1 MASNGFRRNLL
12 LSVFL
17 LFYIISFGQNV
28 PLGIFYQ
35 AVARDNYGKELV
47 NRDIDVKFSIISGN
61 PLGTVVYQELHAHVT
76 TSKFGVFSLIIG
88 HGTPTGGQFGEL
100 SQIQWGQAYH
110 YLKIEVKFDNDF
122 IDMGTMQFLAVPY
135 ALYAQKSL
143 EPGPA
148 GPKGDPGPKGDTGDA
163 ASDDQTLSFNGSN
176 LSISNGNTVN
186 LSTLN
191 VPHQLSLLGD
201 TLSILGGNKVGLT
214 NQLQDL
220 SLDINNK
227 LKITKNAAATEI
239 DLNPFK
245 QNLSYNNTNGLLNI
259 SNGTGADLSAL
270 KTEGIQDI
278 HLTGNQL
285 TIDKN
290 SSSVGV
296 DLSKYLDNTDNQSL
310 TYNSSTGLLNISNGA
325 GADLSSLQTA
335 GIQDIHLTG
344 NKLTID
350 KNSSSVGV
358 DLGKYLDN
366 TDNQMLTYNPSTY
379 NLSVSGGNNV
389 TLGSLISFRALK
401 MVSETGLLN
410 VTEYDFIASTVSYND
425 GSGFDAGTGVFTAPA
440 SGIYA
445 FNIGYTANGP
455 GDSRELKIYLNGSV
469 YEVIRSGIT
478 GGLSFANSINMK
490 LVSGDKVKITIKT
503 GLSTESGTGSFSGY
517 RIY

>member
-1 MASNGFRRNLL
+1 MASRGFMRILL
-12 LSVFL
+12 VSGIL
-17 LFYIISFGQNV
+17 LFCSTSFGQNV

-35 AVARDNYGKELV
+35 AVARDSYGKELV

-88 HGTPTGGQFGEL
+88 HGTPTGGLYGEL

-148 GPKGDPGPKGDTGDA
+148 GPKGDPGPKGDTGDP
-163 ASDDQTLSFNGSN
+163 ASDNQTLSFNGSN
-176 LSISNGNTVN
+176 LTISNGNTVN

-220 SLDINNK
+220 QLDINNK
-227 LKITKNAAATEI
+227 LKITKNPAATTI
-239 DLNPFK
+239 DLSPFR
-245 QNLSYNNTNGLLNI
+245 QNLSYNNTNGLLSI

-285 TIDKN
+285 SIDKN

-296 DLSKYLDNTDNQSL
+296 DLSKYLDNTDNQALNWNPATRILGIAGNSGTIDLSELKNDADADPTNELQSL
-310 TYNSSTGLLNISNGA
+310 TYDKITGDLTISSKNTVNLLVSIGFKAKKSITQTGL
-325 GADLSSLQTA
+325 
-335 GIQDIHLTG
+335 
-344 NKLTID
+344 
-350 KNSSSVGV
+350 
-358 DLGKYLDN
+358 
-366 TDNQMLTYNPSTY
+366 
-379 NLSVSGGNNV
+379 
-389 TLGSLISFRALK
+389 TLG
-401 MVSETGLLN
+401 T
-410 VTEYDFIASTVSYND
+410 TYPFINSDLEFND
-425 GSGFDAGTGVFTAPA
+425 GNGYDSGTGGFSAPM
-440 SGIYA
+440 SGIYTFCITYKA
-445 FNIGYTANGP
+445 DGP
-455 GDSRELKIYLNGSV
+455 GSARVLSLLKNGIV
-469 YEVIRSGIT
+469 YEVLGPDIT
-478 GGLSFANSINMK
+478 AGTELTKWVTMK
-490 LVSGDKVKITIKT
+490 LDQGNIVSLTINT
-503 GLSTESGTGSFSGY
+503 GMSTYSGTGSFVGY
-517 RIY
+517 KVN